1 MTTLEMLLAH
11 FGGVPVIPLEL
22 AAQYWGYEADTLAK
36 KVDKGEVQV
45 PFFRLDESQKATR
58 LMMLTDIAAI
68 IEERHQ
74 TACEAF
80 AGKWQKGT

>member
-11 FGGVPVIPLEL
+11 YGGVPIIPLEA

-36 KVDKGEVQV
+36 KVENGDVQV

-74 TACEAF
+74 AAYKAF
-80 AGKWQKGT
+80 EEKWKKGT

>member
-1 MTTLEMLLAH
+1 MTTIEMLLAH
-11 FGGVPVIPLEL
+11 YGGVPVIPLEA

-36 KVDKGEVQV
+36 KVDNGDVRV
-45 PFFRLDESQKATR
+45 PFFRLDEGQKATR

-74 TACEAF
+74 AACESF
-80 AGKWQKGT
+80 AEKWKKGN